1 MKLIGLTG
9 GISTGKSTVS
19 VMLSEHN
26 IPIIDA
32 DKIAR
37 DIVEPGRKANQLIRQ
52 HFGDQVFL
60 PNGHLDRPKLGQ
72 IVFQDAEKRKILNRC
87 THPYVRLEMLKQAF
101 IYWIKGANMV
111 VFDVP
116 LLIESKLDRFM
127 STTVVVYCS
136 DVLQLQRL
144 RKRDNLSEEQ
154 ALQRMKAQMP
164 MSEKVA
170 KADIVLDNSS
180 DLNQLEI
187 QVNNM
192 IKKLK
197 PSTFTWLFE
206 YAGPPVALV
215 LLSVLAKQ
223 YAPTLLRT
231 IGDSIA
237 TLK

>member
-9 GISTGKSTVS
+9 GIATGKSTVS
-19 VMLSEHN
+19 RLLAEKN

-52 HFGDQVFL
+52 HFGDEVFL
-60 PNGHLDRPKLGQ
+60 PDGYIDRPKLGQ
-72 IVFQDAEKRKILNRC
+72 IIFQDPEKRKILNQC
-87 THPYVRLEMLKQAF
+87 THPYVRLEMLKEAF
-101 IYWIKGANMV
+101 LHWLKGTDIV
-111 VFDVP
+111 IFDVP

-127 STTVVVYCS
+127 STNVVIYCS

-154 ALQRMKAQMP
+154 ALQRIKAQMP

-180 DLNQLEI
+180 NIQQLET
-187 QVNNM
+187 QVKNM
-192 IKKLK
+192 IEKLR
-197 PSTFTWLFE
+197 PSRLTWLFE
-206 YAGPPVALV
+206 YAGPPAALI
-215 LLSVLAKQ
+215 LLSVLIKQ
-223 YAPTLLRT
+223 YSPSLLSI

-237 TLK
+237 SLK

>member
-19 VMLSEHN
+19 ALLKEQN

-52 HFGDQVFL
+52 HFGDEVFL
-60 PNGHLDRPKLGQ
+60 PDGHLDRPKLGQ
-72 IVFQDAEKRKILNRC
+72 IIFQDPEKRKILNRC

-101 IYWIKGANMV
+101 IYWIQGADLV
-111 VFDVP
+111 IFDVP

-144 RKRDNLSEEQ
+144 RRRDNLSEEQ

-164 MSEKVA
+164 MTDKVA

-180 DLNQLEI
+180 DLLQLEI
-187 QVNNM
+187 QVKNM
-192 IKKLK
+192 TKKLK

-215 LLSVLAKQ
+215 LLSVLVKQ
-223 YAPTLLRT
+223 YAPTLLNT

-237 TLK
+237 TLR